1 MSSTMTAVDLPL
13 EEPVWLFHGPHDE
26 GESAATVAVLLERLD
41 QRDFT
46 LVVLTYGLG
55 MRVGAISRAMGLDPA
70 VVIWR
75 LNDVF
80 IRFNEERNDKRSPAS
95 LERALRDLLRGQG
108 GDAPPPPNDCVSWR
122 ANDLVTLF
130 DPEVQQ
136 RLAATIN
143 EPAQTK
149 KRAPGLGIGLAFLIG
164 LGSLAFLGYGVI
176 RDINVMMRGHSL
188 MRTGHFTEAR
198 SEFKKEGTPEATKWI
213 VVSLLA
219 EGEFEEAFSMLSD
232 PGNNA
237 LFGAF
242 APTHKPIADD
252 VDHAMDSRAVL
263 PRGLIINSRPELTV
277 RAGPPAEIVLE
288 PVAILPHDDEPLPNL
303 RWVLPDSRDQEGDY
317 VTVPYPKDW
326 PSLKPGRYVWLVDDG
341 EPTKAAF
348 DLAGQD
354 VANGVRDRNWT
365 FLTRQVPLKAQNFLR
380 GHHFLNGGL
389 AMQAGRQFGKL
400 ANYFPAEAYPRQQ
413 VWRIAEALAVDP
425 AVFLR

>member
-46 LVVLTYGLG
+46 LVVLTYGMG
-55 MRVGAISRAMGLDPA
+55 MRVGAISRVMGLDPA

-80 IRFNEERNDKRSPAS
+80 IRFNEERDDKRSPAG
-95 LERALRDLLRGQG
+95 LERALRDLLRGKG
-108 GDAPPPPNDCVSWR
+108 GDAPPPLNDCSSWR
-122 ANDLVTLF
+122 ANELVALF

-136 RLAATIN
+136 RLAATVN

-188 MRTGHFTEAR
+188 MRAGDFTEAR

-219 EGEFEEAFSMLSD
+219 EGHFEEAFGMLSD
-232 PGNNA
+232 PDNNS

-252 VDHAMDSRAVL
+252 VGHDRDSRAVL
-263 PRGLIINSRPELTV
+263 PRGLTINPRPEFTV
-277 RAGPPAEIVLE
+277 RAGPPAEIKLE
-288 PVAILPHDDEPLPNL
+288 PVAILPHDDEPMPVL
-303 RWVLPDSRDQEGDY
+303 RWVLPDSRDQDGEY
-317 VTVPYPKDW
+317 VTVPYPKAW
-326 PSLKPGRYVWLVDDG
+326 PSLKPGRYVWQVDDG

-348 DLAGQD
+348 DLAVQD
-354 VANGVRDRNWT
+354 IANGVRDRNWT

-389 AMQAGRQFGKL
+389 ALQAGRQFGKL

>member
-1 MSSTMTAVDLPL
+1 MTAVDLPL
-13 EEPVWLFHGPHDE
+13 EEPVWLFQGPHDE
-26 GESAATVAVLLERLD
+26 GESAATVAALLEQLD

-46 LVVLTYGLG
+46 LVVLTYGMG
-55 MRVGAISRAMGLDPA
+55 MRVGAISRALNLDPA

-80 IRFNEERNDKRSPAS
+80 IRFNEERDDKRSPAS
-95 LERALRDLLRGQG
+95 LERALRDLLRGKSDG
-108 GDAPPPPNDCVSWR
+108 APPPLKGCTSWR
-122 ANDLVTLF
+122 ANEMVALF

-136 RLAATIN
+136 RLAATAN
-143 EPAQTK
+143 EPARAE
-149 KRAPGLGIGLAFLIG
+149 KRAAGLGIGLAFLIG
-164 LGSLAFLGYGVI
+164 LGSLAFLGYGVL

-188 MRTGHFTEAR
+188 MRMGHFAEAR

-219 EGEFEEAFSMLSD
+219 EGDFEEAFGMLSD
-232 PGNNA
+232 PDSNA

-252 VDHAMDSRAVL
+252 VGHDIQSRAVL
-263 PRGLIINSRPELTV
+263 PRGLIINPRPELMV

-288 PVAILPHDDEPLPNL
+288 PIAILPHDDEPLSVL
-303 RWVLPDSRDQEGDY
+303 RWVLPDSRDHDGDF
-317 VTVPYPKDW
+317 VTIPYPKAW
-326 PSLKPGRYVWLVDDG
+326 PSLLPGRYVWRVDDG

-348 DLAGQD
+348 DLAVQD
-354 VANGVRDRNWT
+354 IANEVRDRNWT
-365 FLTRQVPLKAQNFLR
+365 FLTRQVPLRAQNFLR
-380 GHHFLNGGL
+380 GHHFLNAGL

-400 ANYFPAEAYPRQQ
+400 TNFFPAEAYPRQQ
-413 VWRIAEALAVDP
+413 IWRIAEALAVDP

>member
-1 MSSTMTAVDLPL
+1 MSSAMTAVDLPL

-26 GESAATVAVLLERLD
+26 GETAATVASLLERLD

-46 LVVLTYGLG
+46 LVVLTYGVG
-55 MRVGAISRAMGLDPA
+55 MRVGSISRAMGIDPA
-70 VVIWR
+70 VAIWR

-80 IRFNEERNDKRSPAS
+80 IRFNEEREDERRPAS
-95 LERALRDLLRGQG
+95 LERALRDLLRGESDG
-108 GDAPPPPNDCVSWR
+108 APPPLKGCASWQ
-122 ANDLVTLF
+122 ANELVALF

-143 EPAQTK
+143 EPARAE

-164 LGSLAFLGYGVI
+164 LGSLVFLGYGVI
-176 RDINVMMRGHSL
+176 RDINVMMRGHTL
-188 MRTGHFTEAR
+188 MRTGHFADAR

-219 EGEFEEAFSMLSD
+219 EGDFEEAFGMLSNPD
-232 PGNNA
+232 HNA

-242 APTHKPIADD
+242 APTHKPIVDD
-252 VDHAMDSRAVL
+252 VGLELDSRAVL

-288 PVAILPHDDEPLPNL
+288 PIAILPHDDEPLPIL
-303 RWVLPDSRDQEGDY
+303 RWVLPDSRDAEGDY
-317 VTVPYPKDW
+317 VTISYPKDW
-326 PSLKPGRYVWLVDDG
+326 PSLKPGRYVWRVDDG

-348 DLAGQD
+348 DLAMQD
-354 VANGVRDRNWT
+354 IANGVRDRNWT

-380 GHHFLNGGL
+380 GHHFLNAGL

-400 ANYFPAEAYPRQQ
+400 ASYFPAEAYPRQQ
-413 VWRIAEALAVDP
+413 IWRIAKALAVDP